1 MSRDAE
7 RPGTEMAPSDERA
20 DESAGKRSLMSNLST
35 VFNTLR
41 WARPQGPGVGE
52 SSPGEAP
59 TELVQALAG
68 MDLLVTGDRPRLT
81 RLPFGPAAALY
92 RADLAWGT
100 ACLKRALPLPDA
112 RLDASAA
119 LARSDYE
126 TRWLRV
132 ARETVPDCAPEVIA
146 EHPASGVFAMEF
158 LDPQLFP
165 AWSRVLE
172 GDRVQPWVAAEIGH
186 LLGRLHAASASGG
199 TVQQRFAS
207 TAAFRAL
214 AIEPRI
220 RHASGAHP
228 DCVDALTDVL
238 GGAARHRI
246 ALVHGTFSTDNVLVG
261 PRGPMVTNAECATCA
276 DPVFDFASM
285 LSDLAMWM
293 LWRPR
298 RRTAYVTCFETF
310 QRTYLPHV
318 TWEMTSV
325 AEARAARMVSALLLA
340 ALEAPGPSRHG
351 VAPSDHA
358 NAVEA
363 ARTMLLVPHAKLDAV
378 RDAWIDAI
386 APDAARQPDA

>member
-1 MSRDAE
+1 
-7 RPGTEMAPSDERA
+7 
-20 DESAGKRSLMSNLST
+20 MSNLST

-41 WARPQGPGVGE
+41 WARPQSPGVAE
-52 SSPGEAP
+52 PPSAEAP
-59 TELVQALAG
+59 AELVQALDQ
-68 MDLLVTGDRPRLT
+68 MDLLVTGDRPRLS

-100 ACLKRALPLPDA
+100 ACLKRALPVPGA
-112 RLDASAA
+112 GLDAAAA

-126 TRWLRV
+126 IRWLRL
-132 ARETVPDCAPEVIA
+132 ARDLVPDAAPDVIA
-146 EHPASGVFAMEF
+146 EHPGAGVFAMEF
-158 LDPQLFP
+158 LDPERYP
-165 AWSRVLE
+165 TWSRVLE
-172 GDRVQPWVAAEIGH
+172 SDRVQPWVAAEIGH

-220 RHASGAHP
+220 RDAVGAHP
-228 DCVDALTDVL
+228 DCTDALTDTL
-238 GGAARHRI
+238 GGAARHRV
-246 ALVHGTFSTDNVLVG
+246 ALVHGGFSTDNVLVG
-261 PRGPMVTNAECATCA
+261 PRGPVVVNADCATCA

-285 LSDLAMWM
+285 LADLATWM

-298 RRTAYVTCFETF
+298 RRAAYVSCFETF

-325 AEARAARMVSALLLA
+325 AEARAARMVAALLLA
-340 ALEAPGPSRHG
+340 ALEAPGPSRHL
-351 VAPSDHA
+351 VPPTDHA

-363 ARTMLLVPHAKLDAV
+363 ARGMLLEPRAKLDLL

-386 APDAARQPDA
+386 APDATRQPGS